1 MISEHYSNE
10 DILSELRMFVDLDEE
25 DLQACLSQIEEVD
38 DKTTILSVKMQG
50 QEHILVFV
58 LGFGAN
64 CEVLEPDWLK
74 ENVVDVITRMR
85 LSYEQR

>member
-38 DKTTILSVKMQG
+38 ENTLQIK
-50 QEHILVFV
+50 V
-58 LGFGAN
+58 LDRTFQFDIEL
-64 CEVLEPDWLK
+64 CSMEEI
-74 ENVVDVITRMR
+74 E
-85 LSYEQR
+85 